1 MSENNSNNN
10 SERNNR
16 TAHTG
21 RGGRGGRGRS
31 SYGRGR
37 SYSGR
42 GRGSYK
48 NNTYQNKIKNDM
60 KGECTEL
67 GKNVYYIGDAR
78 QSDNYTKVTEV
89 IMNYI
94 KKEYKKGMDI
104 VNAIE
109 EEKHHV
115 YFMPASKKDRQ
126 GNPIPVDTTTI
137 EGLIVKSQ
145 VTQYMQDV
153 KQYDIEKVNAHALF
167 HGQCHKSVKDKLEQ
181 GKRFKNMF

>member
-1 MSENNSNNN
+1 MSENNSNNT
-10 SERNNR
+10 SGRGNR
-16 TAHTG
+16 TTHTG

-48 NNTYQNKIKNDM
+48 TNTYQNKIKNDM

-78 QSDNYTKVTEV
+78 QSDNFTKVTEV

-94 KKEYKKGMDI
+94 KKE
-104 VNAIE
+104 
-109 EEKHHV
+109 
-115 YFMPASKKDRQ
+115 
-126 GNPIPVDTTTI
+126 
-137 EGLIVKSQ
+137 
-145 VTQYMQDV
+145 
-153 KQYDIEKVNAHALF
+153 
-167 HGQCHKSVKDKLEQ
+167 
-181 GKRFKNMF
+181 